1 MQREEGRRQ
10 SGCLFLAKRWCL
22 CVYVD
27 ASESSEFFVML
38 RKALPFLVYIIVVRG
53 EVSVRLEDVI
63 RTISVVKAEQ
73 LLQHR
78 AFFFSLSLSS
88 FRNFSENASPK
99 QDGFTPITSK
109 LSSKPLRM
117 KLKKNL
123 LHLFTRLL
131 EIAQDLSNFSHFKGA
146 KIENYSNLLPP
157 FLHFLKLW
165 IKRGIFAWKRRS
177 LWKTSRRD

>member
-1 MQREEGRRQ
+1 
-10 SGCLFLAKRWCL
+10 
-22 CVYVD
+22 
-27 ASESSEFFVML
+27 ML

-78 AFFFSLSLSS
+78 AFFFSLSS

-157 FLHFLKLW
+157 FLHFLKL
-165 IKRGIFAWKRRS
+165 
-177 LWKTSRRD
+177 

>member
-78 AFFFSLSLSS
+78 AFFFSLSLFLSQFFRKCISKTRWIHSNYFKTVLKTFENEAEEKS
-88 FRNFSENASPK
+88 FAFVHKTTRDSARPFKLFSF
-99 QDGFTPITSK
+99 Q
-109 LSSKPLRM
+109 
-117 KLKKNL
+117 
-123 LHLFTRLL
+123 
-131 EIAQDLSNFSHFKGA
+131 
-146 KIENYSNLLPP
+146 
-157 FLHFLKLW
+157 
-165 IKRGIFAWKRRS
+165 RS
-177 LWKTSRRD
+177 

>member
-73 LLQHR
+73 LSQHSI
-78 AFFFSLSLSS
+78 AHSFSLSLFLSQFFRKCISKTRWIHSNYFKTVLKTFENEAEEKS
-88 FRNFSENASPK
+88 FAFVHKTTRDSARPFKLFSF
-99 QDGFTPITSK
+99 Q
-109 LSSKPLRM
+109 
-117 KLKKNL
+117 
-123 LHLFTRLL
+123 
-131 EIAQDLSNFSHFKGA
+131 
-146 KIENYSNLLPP
+146 
-157 FLHFLKLW
+157 
-165 IKRGIFAWKRRS
+165 RS
-177 LWKTSRRD
+177 

>member
-1 MQREEGRRQ
+1 MSVCIRRCVWKQWVFCNAQKGIALSSIYNSSQRRSQCPTRRRYQ
-10 SGCLFLAKRWCL
+10 DHFRCKSSKCSR
-22 CVYVD
+22 
-27 ASESSEFFVML
+27 ESSSLL
-38 RKALPFLVYIIVVRG
+38 RA
-53 EVSVRLEDVI
+53 
-63 RTISVVKAEQ
+63 A
-73 LLQHR
+73 
-78 AFFFSLSLSS
+78 LSLSS

>member
-63 RTISVVKAEQ
+63 RTISVVKAANA
-73 LLQHR
+73 LAR
-78 AFFFSLSLSS
+78 AVLCYELLSLSS

-109 LSSKPLRM
+109 LSSKPLRKFLCICLLFELFSFQREM
-117 KLKKNL
+117 KKLNW
-123 LHLFTRLL
+123 
-131 EIAQDLSNFSHFKGA
+131 
-146 KIENYSNLLPP
+146 NYVTLQTCCLT
-157 FLHFLKLW
+157 
-165 IKRGIFAWKRRS
+165 IFCIFPGK
-177 LWKTSRRD
+177 